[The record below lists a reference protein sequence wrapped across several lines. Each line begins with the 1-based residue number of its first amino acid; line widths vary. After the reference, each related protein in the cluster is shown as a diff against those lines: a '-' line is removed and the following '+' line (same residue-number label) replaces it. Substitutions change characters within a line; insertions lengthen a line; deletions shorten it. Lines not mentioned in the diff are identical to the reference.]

1 MMPTYPQLLSPTY
14 EPHVYSASWQKQYVA
29 QFFTLESGEK
39 NGNSATYRCRLH
51 PEAPVFKAHFP
62 GFPVLPGVLTLK
74 MVVDAIN
81 ASQFFSTQ
89 TLTVQSI
96 GNAKYLAV
104 VNPQETQEVE
114 ISVTLKAEKNADEPA
129 VFQFKATV
137 QNGETRFATFSFSC
151 TAADFITVG
160 VEENEVCAVIPTYQ
174 NAKTLL
180 KVVADVHR
188 VVDTVFVVDDGS
200 NDGTAALLD
209 KATGNERPEK
219 VLTHPKNCGKGA
231 ALKTGLT
238 YARQQ
243 GFRYA
248 VTVDADGQ
256 HRADDI
262 PALLKAVEEEPDALA
277 IGSRGL
283 QHENMPA
290 KSTFANRFSNFWFAL
305 QTLQRLPDTQSG
317 LRVYPL
323 RCLHGLRWMSARY
336 EAELTL
342 LVFSA
347 WAGVKLLPVPV
358 SVYYPPRDQR
368 VTHFRPG
375 RDFTRISVLNTLLC
389 FLMVVYGWPRIFAD
403 RLQGVSKACFVSR
416 ELFTLTSCQI
426 W

>member
-1 MMPTYPQLLSPTY
+1 MSLTSIL
-14 EPHVYSASWQKQYVA
+14 PHGKKQYVA

-114 ISVTLKAEKNADEPA
+114 ISVALKAEKNADEPA
-129 VFQFKATV
+129 IFQFKASV

-243 GFRYA
+243 GFRNA

-389 FLMVVYGWPRIFAD
+389 FLMVVYGWPRIFCRQIA
-403 RLQGVSKACFVSR
+403 RGVKGVFR
-416 ELFTLTSCQI
+416 K
-426 W
+426 

>member
-1 MMPTYPQLLSPTY
+1 MSLTSIL
-14 EPHVYSASWQKQYVA
+14 PHGKKQYVA
-29 QFFTLESGEK
+29 QFFTLEAGEK

-114 ISVTLKAEKNADEPA
+114 ISVALKAEKNADELT

-323 RCLHGLRWMSARY
+323 RRLHGLRWMSARY

-389 FLMVVYGWPRIFAD
+389 FLMVVYGWPRIFCRQIA
-403 RLQGVSKACFVSR
+403 RGVIGVFRK
-416 ELFTLTSCQI
+416 
-426 W
+426 

>member
-1 MMPTYPQLLSPTY
+1 MSLTSIL
-14 EPHVYSASWQKQYVA
+14 PHGKKQYVA

-89 TLTVQSI
+89 TLMVQSI

-114 ISVTLKAEKNADEPA
+114 ISVALKAEKNADEPA

-137 QNGETRFATFSFSC
+137 QNSETRFATFSFSC

-317 LRVYPL
+317 LRIYPL
-323 RCLHGLRWMSARY
+323 RRLHGLRWMSARY

-389 FLMVVYGWPRIFAD
+389 FLMMVYGWPRIFCRQIA
-403 RLQGVSKACFVSR
+403 RGVKGVFR
-416 ELFTLTSCQI
+416 K
-426 W
+426 

>member
-1 MMPTYPQLLSPTY
+1 MSLTSIL
-14 EPHVYSASWQKQYVA
+14 PHGKKQYVA
-29 QFFTLESGEK
+29 QFFTLEAGEK

-114 ISVTLKAEKNADEPA
+114 ISVALKAEKNADEPA

-200 NDGTAALLD
+200 NDGTTALLD
-209 KATGNERPEK
+209 KATGSERPEK

-323 RCLHGLRWMSARY
+323 QRLHGLRWMSARY

-389 FLMVVYGWPRIFAD
+389 FLMVVYGWPRIFCRQIA
-403 RLQGVSKACFVSR
+403 RGVKGVFR
-416 ELFTLTSCQI
+416 K
-426 W
+426 

>member
-1 MMPTYPQLLSPTY
+1 MSLTSIL
-14 EPHVYSASWQKQYVA
+14 PHGKKQYVA
-29 QFFTLESGEK
+29 QFFTLEAGEK

-114 ISVTLKAEKNADEPA
+114 ISVALKAEKNADEPV

-180 KVVADVHR
+180 QVVADVHR
-188 VVDTVFVVDDGS
+188 VVDTVLVVDDGS

-209 KATGNERPEK
+209 KATGNEQPEK

-317 LRVYPL
+317 LRIYPL
-323 RCLHGLRWMSARY
+323 RRLHGLRWMSARY

-389 FLMVVYGWPRIFAD
+389 FLMVVYGWPRIFCRQIA
-403 RLQGVSKACFVSR
+403 RGVKGVFR
-416 ELFTLTSCQI
+416 K
-426 W
+426 

>member
-1 MMPTYPQLLSPTY
+1 MSLTSILPQGK
-14 EPHVYSASWQKQYVA
+14 KQYVA

-51 PEAPVFKAHFP
+51 PEVPVFKAHFP

-114 ISVTLKAEKNADEPA
+114 ISVALKAEKNADKPA

-209 KATGNERPEK
+209 KTTGNERPEK

-323 RCLHGLRWMSARY
+323 RRLHGLRWMSARY

-389 FLMVVYGWPRIFAD
+389 FLMVVYGWPRIFCRQIA
-403 RLQGVSKACFVSR
+403 RGVKGVFR
-416 ELFTLTSCQI
+416 K
-426 W
+426 

>member
-1 MMPTYPQLLSPTY
+1 MSLTSIL
-14 EPHVYSASWQKQYVA
+14 PHGKKQYVA

-114 ISVTLKAEKNADEPA
+114 ISVALKAEKNADEPA
-129 VFQFKATV
+129 IFQFKATV
-137 QNGETRFATFSFSC
+137 QNGDTRFATFSFSC

-180 KVVADVHR
+180 QVVADVHR

-317 LRVYPL
+317 LRIYPL
-323 RCLHGLRWMSARY
+323 RRLHGLRWMSARY

-389 FLMVVYGWPRIFAD
+389 FLMVVYGWPRIFCRQIA
-403 RLQGVSKACFVSR
+403 RGVIGVFRK
-416 ELFTLTSCQI
+416 
-426 W
+426 

>member
-1 MMPTYPQLLSPTY
+1 MSLTSIL
-14 EPHVYSASWQKQYVA
+14 PHGKKQYVA

-81 ASQFFSTQ
+81 TSQFFSTQ

-114 ISVTLKAEKNADEPA
+114 INVALKAEKNADEPA

-323 RCLHGLRWMSARY
+323 RRLHGLRWMSARY

-389 FLMVVYGWPRIFAD
+389 FLMVVYGWPRIFCRQIA
-403 RLQGVSKACFVSR
+403 RGVKGVFR
-416 ELFTLTSCQI
+416 K
-426 W
+426 

>member
-1 MMPTYPQLLSPTY
+1 MSLTSIL
-14 EPHVYSASWQKQYVA
+14 PHGKKQYVA

-96 GNAKYLAV
+96 GNAKYVAV

-114 ISVTLKAEKNADEPA
+114 ISVALKAEKNADEPA

-180 KVVADVHR
+180 QVVADVHR

-256 HRADDI
+256 HRANDI

-323 RCLHGLRWMSARY
+323 RRLHGLRWMSARY

-389 FLMVVYGWPRIFAD
+389 FLMVVYGWPRIFCRQIA
-403 RLQGVSKACFVSR
+403 RGVKGVFR
-416 ELFTLTSCQI
+416 K
-426 W
+426 

>member
-1 MMPTYPQLLSPTY
+1 MSLTSIL
-14 EPHVYSASWQKQYVA
+14 PHGKKQYVA

-114 ISVTLKAEKNADEPA
+114 ISVALKAEKNADEPA

-174 NAKTLL
+174 NTKTLL

-317 LRVYPL
+317 LRIYPL

-389 FLMVVYGWPRIFAD
+389 FLMVVYGWPRIFCRQIA
-403 RLQGVSKACFVSR
+403 RGVKGVFR
-416 ELFTLTSCQI
+416 K
-426 W
+426 

>member
-1 MMPTYPQLLSPTY
+1 MSLTSIL
-14 EPHVYSASWQKQYVA
+14 PHGKKQYVA

-114 ISVTLKAEKNADEPA
+114 ISVALKAEKNADEPA

-180 KVVADVHR
+180 QVVADVHR
-188 VVDTVFVVDDGS
+188 VVDTVIVVDDGS
-200 NDGTAALLD
+200 KDGTAALLD

-323 RCLHGLRWMSARY
+323 RRLHGLRWMSARY

-389 FLMVVYGWPRIFAD
+389 FLMVVYGWPRIFCRQIA
-403 RLQGVSKACFVSR
+403 RGVKGVFR
-416 ELFTLTSCQI
+416 K
-426 W
+426 

>member
-1 MMPTYPQLLSPTY
+1 MSLTSIL
-14 EPHVYSASWQKQYVA
+14 PHGKKQYVA
-29 QFFTLESGEK
+29 QFFTLEAGEK

-114 ISVTLKAEKNADEPA
+114 ISVALKAEKNADEPA

-262 PALLKAVEEEPDALA
+262 PALLKAVEEESDALA

-389 FLMVVYGWPRIFAD
+389 FLMVVYGWPRIFCRQIA
-403 RLQGVSKACFVSR
+403 RGVKGVFR
-416 ELFTLTSCQI
+416 K
-426 W
+426 

>member
-1 MMPTYPQLLSPTY
+1 MSLTSIL
-14 EPHVYSASWQKQYVA
+14 PHGKKQYVA
-29 QFFTLESGEK
+29 QFFTLEAGEK

-89 TLTVQSI
+89 MLTVQSI

-114 ISVTLKAEKNADEPA
+114 ISVALKAEKNADEPA

-200 NDGTAALLD
+200 KDGTAALLD
-209 KATGNERPEK
+209 KATGSERPEK

-317 LRVYPL
+317 LRIYPL
-323 RCLHGLRWMSARY
+323 RRLHGLRWMSARY

-389 FLMVVYGWPRIFAD
+389 FLMVVYGWPRIFCRQIA
-403 RLQGVSKACFVSR
+403 RGVKGVFR
-416 ELFTLTSCQI
+416 K
-426 W
+426 

>member
-1 MMPTYPQLLSPTY
+1 MSLTSIL
-14 EPHVYSASWQKQYVA
+14 PHGKKQYVA

-114 ISVTLKAEKNADEPA
+114 ISVALKAEKNADEPA

-200 NDGTAALLD
+200 KDGTAALLD

-323 RCLHGLRWMSARY
+323 RHLHGLRWMSARY

-389 FLMVVYGWPRIFAD
+389 FLMVVYGWPRIFCRQIA
-403 RLQGVSKACFVSR
+403 RGVKGVFR
-416 ELFTLTSCQI
+416 K
-426 W
+426 

>member
-1 MMPTYPQLLSPTY
+1 MSLTSIL
-14 EPHVYSASWQKQYVA
+14 PHGKKQYVA
-29 QFFTLESGEK
+29 QFFTLEAGEK

-114 ISVTLKAEKNADEPA
+114 ISVALKAEKNADEPA
-129 VFQFKATV
+129 VFQFKASV

-160 VEENEVCAVIPTYQ
+160 VEENEVCGVIPTYQ

-180 KVVADVHR
+180 KVVTDVHR

-248 VTVDADGQ
+248 VTVDA
-256 HRADDI
+256 
-262 PALLKAVEEEPDALA
+262 
-277 IGSRGL
+277 
-283 QHENMPA
+283 
-290 KSTFANRFSNFWFAL
+290 
-305 QTLQRLPDTQSG
+305 
-317 LRVYPL
+317 
-323 RCLHGLRWMSARY
+323 RWA
-336 EAELTL
+336 T
-342 LVFSA
+342 
-347 WAGVKLLPVPV
+347 
-358 SVYYPPRDQR
+358 PRR
-368 VTHFRPG
+368 
-375 RDFTRISVLNTLLC
+375 
-389 FLMVVYGWPRIFAD
+389 
-403 RLQGVSKACFVSR
+403 
-416 ELFTLTSCQI
+416 
-426 W
+426 

>member
-1 MMPTYPQLLSPTY
+1 MSLTSIL
-14 EPHVYSASWQKQYVA
+14 PHGKKQYVA

-51 PEAPVFKAHFP
+51 PEAPVFKVHFP

-114 ISVTLKAEKNADEPA
+114 ISVALKAEKNADEPA

-323 RCLHGLRWMSARY
+323 RRLHGLRWMSARY

-389 FLMVVYGWPRIFAD
+389 FLMVVYGWPRIFCRQIA
-403 RLQGVSKACFVSR
+403 RGVKGVFR
-416 ELFTLTSCQI
+416 K
-426 W
+426 

>member
-1 MMPTYPQLLSPTY
+1 MSLTSIL
-14 EPHVYSASWQKQYVA
+14 PHGKKQYVA
-29 QFFTLESGEK
+29 QFFTLEAGEK

-114 ISVTLKAEKNADEPA
+114 ISVALKAEKNADELT

-151 TAADFITVG
+151 TAADFMTVG

-262 PALLKAVEEEPDALA
+262 PTLLKAVEEEPDALA

-323 RCLHGLRWMSARY
+323 RRLHGLRWMSARY

-389 FLMVVYGWPRIFAD
+389 FLMVVYGWPRIFCRQIA
-403 RLQGVSKACFVSR
+403 RGVKGVFR
-416 ELFTLTSCQI
+416 K
-426 W
+426 

>member
-1 MMPTYPQLLSPTY
+1 MSLTSIL
-14 EPHVYSASWQKQYVA
+14 PHGKKQYVA

-114 ISVTLKAEKNADEPA
+114 ISVALKAEKNADEPA
-129 VFQFKATV
+129 IFQFKATV

-180 KVVADVHR
+180 QVVADVHR

-262 PALLKAVEEEPDALA
+262 PTLLKAVEEEPDALA

-323 RCLHGLRWMSARY
+323 RRLHGLRWMSARY

-389 FLMVVYGWPRIFAD
+389 FLMVVYGWPRIFCRQIA
-403 RLQGVSKACFVSR
+403 RGVKGVFR
-416 ELFTLTSCQI
+416 K
-426 W
+426 

>member
-1 MMPTYPQLLSPTY
+1 MSLTSIL
-14 EPHVYSASWQKQYVA
+14 PHGKKQYVA
-29 QFFTLESGEK
+29 QFFTLEAGEK

-51 PEAPVFKAHFP
+51 PEAPVFKVHFP
-62 GFPVLPGVLTLK
+62 GFPILPGVLTLK

-114 ISVTLKAEKNADEPA
+114 ISVALKAEKNADEPA

-151 TAADFITVG
+151 TAADFMTVG

-317 LRVYPL
+317 LRIYPL
-323 RCLHGLRWMSARY
+323 RRLHGLRWMSARY

-389 FLMVVYGWPRIFAD
+389 FLMVVYGWPRIFCRQIA
-403 RLQGVSKACFVSR
+403 RGVKGVFR
-416 ELFTLTSCQI
+416 K
-426 W
+426 

>member
-1 MMPTYPQLLSPTY
+1 MSLTSIL
-14 EPHVYSASWQKQYVA
+14 PHGKKQYVA

-89 TLTVQSI
+89 TLTEQSI

-114 ISVTLKAEKNADEPA
+114 IRVALKAEKNADEPA

-317 LRVYPL
+317 LRIYPL
-323 RCLHGLRWMSARY
+323 RRLHGLRWMSARY

-389 FLMVVYGWPRIFAD
+389 FLMVVYGWPRIFCRQIA
-403 RLQGVSKACFVSR
+403 RGVKGVFR
-416 ELFTLTSCQI
+416 K
-426 W
+426 

>member
-1 MMPTYPQLLSPTY
+1 MSLTSIL
-14 EPHVYSASWQKQYVA
+14 PHGKKQYVA
-29 QFFTLESGEK
+29 QFFTLEAGEK

-114 ISVTLKAEKNADEPA
+114 ISVALKAEKNADELT

-180 KVVADVHR
+180 QVVADVHR

-317 LRVYPL
+317 LRAYPL
-323 RCLHGLRWMSARY
+323 RRLHGLRWMSARY

-389 FLMVVYGWPRIFAD
+389 FLMVVYGWPRIFFRQIA
-403 RLQGVSKACFVSR
+403 RGVKGVFR
-416 ELFTLTSCQI
+416 K
-426 W
+426 

>member
-1 MMPTYPQLLSPTY
+1 MSLTSIL
-14 EPHVYSASWQKQYVA
+14 PHGKKQYVA

-114 ISVTLKAEKNADEPA
+114 ISVALKAEKNADELT

-209 KATGNERPEK
+209 KATGNERPKK

-323 RCLHGLRWMSARY
+323 RRLHGLRWMSARY

-389 FLMVVYGWPRIFAD
+389 FLMVVYGWPRIFCRQIA
-403 RLQGVSKACFVSR
+403 RGVKGVFR
-416 ELFTLTSCQI
+416 K
-426 W
+426 

>member
-1 MMPTYPQLLSPTY
+1 MSLTSIL
-14 EPHVYSASWQKQYVA
+14 PHGKKQYVA

-114 ISVTLKAEKNADEPA
+114 ISVALKAEKNADELT

-256 HRADDI
+256 HLADDI
-262 PALLKAVEEEPDALA
+262 PALLKAVEEEPDALV

-323 RCLHGLRWMSARY
+323 RRLHGLRWMSARY

-389 FLMVVYGWPRIFAD
+389 FLMVVYGWPRIFCRQIA
-403 RLQGVSKACFVSR
+403 RGVKGVFR
-416 ELFTLTSCQI
+416 K
-426 W
+426 

>member
-1 MMPTYPQLLSPTY
+1 MSLTSIL
-14 EPHVYSASWQKQYVA
+14 PHGKKQYVA
-29 QFFTLESGEK
+29 QFFTLEAGEK

-114 ISVTLKAEKNADEPA
+114 ISVALKAEKNADELT
-129 VFQFKATV
+129 VSQFKATV

-375 RDFTRISVLNTLLC
+375 RDFTRISMLNTLLC
-389 FLMVVYGWPRIFAD
+389 FLMVVYGWPRIFCRQIA
-403 RLQGVSKACFVSR
+403 RGVKGVFCK
-416 ELFTLTSCQI
+416 
-426 W
+426 

>member
-1 MMPTYPQLLSPTY
+1 MSLTSIL
-14 EPHVYSASWQKQYVA
+14 PHGKKQYVA
-29 QFFTLESGEK
+29 QFFTLEAGEK

-62 GFPVLPGVLTLK
+62 GFPILPGVLTLK

-114 ISVTLKAEKNADEPA
+114 ISVALKAEKNADEPA

-209 KATGNERPEK
+209 KATGSERPEK

-389 FLMVVYGWPRIFAD
+389 FLMVVYGWPRIFCRQIA
-403 RLQGVSKACFVSR
+403 RGVKGVFR
-416 ELFTLTSCQI
+416 K
-426 W
+426 

>member
-1 MMPTYPQLLSPTY
+1 MSLTSIL
-14 EPHVYSASWQKQYVA
+14 PHGKKQYVA

-114 ISVTLKAEKNADEPA
+114 ISVALKAEKNADELT

-180 KVVADVHR
+180 QVVADVHR

-262 PALLKAVEEEPDALA
+262 PALLKAVEEEPDALV

-323 RCLHGLRWMSARY
+323 QRLHGLRWMSARY

-389 FLMVVYGWPRIFAD
+389 FLMVVYGWPRIFCRQIA
-403 RLQGVSKACFVSR
+403 RGVKGVFR
-416 ELFTLTSCQI
+416 K
-426 W
+426 

>member
-1 MMPTYPQLLSPTY
+1 MSLTSIL
-14 EPHVYSASWQKQYVA
+14 PHGKKQYVA
-29 QFFTLESGEK
+29 QFFTLEAGEK

-114 ISVTLKAEKNADEPA
+114 ISVALKAEKNADEPA

-323 RCLHGLRWMSARY
+323 RRLHGLRWMSARY

-389 FLMVVYGWPRIFAD
+389 FLMVVYGWPRIFCRQIA
-403 RLQGVSKACFVSR
+403 RGVIGVFCK
-416 ELFTLTSCQI
+416 
-426 W
+426 

>member
-1 MMPTYPQLLSPTY
+1 MSLTSIL
-14 EPHVYSASWQKQYVA
+14 PHGKKQYVA

-114 ISVTLKAEKNADEPA
+114 ISVALKAEKNADEPA

-151 TAADFITVG
+151 TAADFMTVG

-238 YARQQ
+238 FARQQ

-323 RCLHGLRWMSARY
+323 RRLHELRWMSARY

-389 FLMVVYGWPRIFAD
+389 FLMVVYGWPRIFCRQIA
-403 RLQGVSKACFVSR
+403 RGVKGVFR
-416 ELFTLTSCQI
+416 K
-426 W
+426 

>member
-1 MMPTYPQLLSPTY
+1 MSLTSIL
-14 EPHVYSASWQKQYVA
+14 PHGKKQYVA

-114 ISVTLKAEKNADEPA
+114 ISVALKAEKNADELT

-151 TAADFITVG
+151 TAANFITVG

-317 LRVYPL
+317 LRIYPL
-323 RCLHGLRWMSARY
+323 RRLHGLRWMSARY

-389 FLMVVYGWPRIFAD
+389 FLMVVYGWPRIFCRQIA
-403 RLQGVSKACFVSR
+403 RGVKGVFR
-416 ELFTLTSCQI
+416 K
-426 W
+426 

>member
-1 MMPTYPQLLSPTY
+1 MSLTSIL
-14 EPHVYSASWQKQYVA
+14 PHGKKQYVA
-29 QFFTLESGEK
+29 QFFTLEAGEK

-114 ISVTLKAEKNADEPA
+114 ISVALKAEKNADEPA
-129 VFQFKATV
+129 VFQFKASV

-248 VTVDADGQ
+248 VTIDADGQ

-323 RCLHGLRWMSARY
+323 RRLHGLRWMSARY

-389 FLMVVYGWPRIFAD
+389 FLMVVYGWPRIFCRQIA
-403 RLQGVSKACFVSR
+403 RGVKGVFR
-416 ELFTLTSCQI
+416 K
-426 W
+426 

>member
-1 MMPTYPQLLSPTY
+1 MSLTSIL
-14 EPHVYSASWQKQYVA
+14 PHGKKQYVA
-29 QFFTLESGEK
+29 QFFTLEAGEK

-114 ISVTLKAEKNADEPA
+114 ISVALKTEKNADEPA

-323 RCLHGLRWMSARY
+323 RHLHGLRWMSARY

-368 VTHFRPG
+368 VTHFRPR

-389 FLMVVYGWPRIFAD
+389 FLMVVYGWPRIFCRQIA
-403 RLQGVSKACFVSR
+403 RGVKGVFR
-416 ELFTLTSCQI
+416 K
-426 W
+426 

>member
-1 MMPTYPQLLSPTY
+1 MNLTSIL
-14 EPHVYSASWQKQYVA
+14 PHGKKQYVA

-114 ISVTLKAEKNADEPA
+114 ISVALKAEKNADEPA

-151 TAADFITVG
+151 TAADFMTVG

-219 VLTHPKNCGKGA
+219 VLPHPKNCGKGA

-389 FLMVVYGWPRIFAD
+389 FLMVVYGWPRIFCRQIA
-403 RLQGVSKACFVSR
+403 RGVKGVFCK
-416 ELFTLTSCQI
+416 
-426 W
+426 

>member
-1 MMPTYPQLLSPTY
+1 MSLTSIL
-14 EPHVYSASWQKQYVA
+14 PHGKKQYVA

-39 NGNSATYRCRLH
+39 NGNSATYRCHLH

-114 ISVTLKAEKNADEPA
+114 ISVALKAEKNADEPA

-180 KVVADVHR
+180 QVVADVHR

-317 LRVYPL
+317 LRIYPL
-323 RCLHGLRWMSARY
+323 RRLHGLRWMSARY

-389 FLMVVYGWPRIFAD
+389 FLMVVYGWPRIFCRQIAK
-403 RLQGVSKACFVSR
+403 GVKGVFR
-416 ELFTLTSCQI
+416 K
-426 W
+426 

>member
-1 MMPTYPQLLSPTY
+1 MSLTSIL
-14 EPHVYSASWQKQYVA
+14 PHGKKQYVT

-114 ISVTLKAEKNADEPA
+114 ISVALKAEKNADEPA

-209 KATGNERPEK
+209 KATDNERPEK

-323 RCLHGLRWMSARY
+323 RRLHGLRWMSARY

-389 FLMVVYGWPRIFAD
+389 FLMVVYGWPRIFCRQIA
-403 RLQGVSKACFVSR
+403 RGVKGVFR
-416 ELFTLTSCQI
+416 K
-426 W
+426 

>member
-1 MMPTYPQLLSPTY
+1 MSLTSIL
-14 EPHVYSASWQKQYVA
+14 PHGKKQYVA

-104 VNPQETQEVE
+104 INPQETQEVE
-114 ISVTLKAEKNADEPA
+114 ISVALKAEKNADEPA

-188 VVDTVFVVDDGS
+188 VVDTVIVVDDGS

-323 RCLHGLRWMSARY
+323 RRLHGLRWMSARY

-389 FLMVVYGWPRIFAD
+389 FLMVVYGWPRIFCRQIA
-403 RLQGVSKACFVSR
+403 RGVKGVFR
-416 ELFTLTSCQI
+416 K
-426 W
+426 

>member
-1 MMPTYPQLLSPTY
+1 MSLTSIL
-14 EPHVYSASWQKQYVA
+14 PHGKKQYVA

-114 ISVTLKAEKNADEPA
+114 ISVALKAEKNADEPA

-151 TAADFITVG
+151 TAANFITVG

-262 PALLKAVEEEPDALA
+262 PTLLKAVEEEPDALA

-323 RCLHGLRWMSARY
+323 QRLHGLRWMSARY

-389 FLMVVYGWPRIFAD
+389 FLMVVYGWPRIFCRQIA
-403 RLQGVSKACFVSR
+403 RGVKGVFCK
-416 ELFTLTSCQI
+416 
-426 W
+426 

>member
-1 MMPTYPQLLSPTY
+1 MSLTSIL
-14 EPHVYSASWQKQYVA
+14 PHGKKQYVA

-114 ISVTLKAEKNADEPA
+114 ISVTLKAEKNADELT

-209 KATGNERPEK
+209 KTTGNERPEK

-317 LRVYPL
+317 LRIYPL
-323 RCLHGLRWMSARY
+323 RRLHGLRWMSARY

-389 FLMVVYGWPRIFAD
+389 FLMVVYGWPRIFCRQIA
-403 RLQGVSKACFVSR
+403 RGVKGVFR
-416 ELFTLTSCQI
+416 K
-426 W
+426 

>member
-1 MMPTYPQLLSPTY
+1 MSLTSIL
-14 EPHVYSASWQKQYVA
+14 PHGKKQYVA

-114 ISVTLKAEKNADEPA
+114 ISVALKAEKNADEPA

-151 TAADFITVG
+151 TAANFITVG

-283 QHENMPA
+283 QHENMPV

-317 LRVYPL
+317 LRIYPL
-323 RCLHGLRWMSARY
+323 RRLHGLRWMSARY

-389 FLMVVYGWPRIFAD
+389 FLMVVYGWPRIFCRQIA
-403 RLQGVSKACFVSR
+403 RGVKGVFR
-416 ELFTLTSCQI
+416 K
-426 W
+426 

>member
-1 MMPTYPQLLSPTY
+1 MSLTSIL
-14 EPHVYSASWQKQYVA
+14 PHGKKQYVA

-114 ISVTLKAEKNADEPA
+114 ISVALKAEKNADEPA

-323 RCLHGLRWMSARY
+323 RRLHGLRWMSARY

-389 FLMVVYGWPRIFAD
+389 FLMVVYGWPRIFC
-403 RLQGVSKACFVSR
+403 RLIARGVIGVFRK
-416 ELFTLTSCQI
+416 
-426 W
+426 

>member
-1 MMPTYPQLLSPTY
+1 MSLTSIL
-14 EPHVYSASWQKQYVA
+14 PHGKKQYVA

-89 TLTVQSI
+89 TLTMQSI

-114 ISVTLKAEKNADEPA
+114 ISVALKAEKNADEPA

-317 LRVYPL
+317 LRIYPL
-323 RCLHGLRWMSARY
+323 RRLHGLRWMSARY

-389 FLMVVYGWPRIFAD
+389 FLMVVYGWPRIFCRQIA
-403 RLQGVSKACFVSR
+403 RGVIGVFRK
-416 ELFTLTSCQI
+416 
-426 W
+426 